1 MSAFQGFRQT
11 KYFHTYSLFKVSSHW
26 GCNEIHLLIT
36 SIQSCL
42 WHQLPR
48 VLVGSLGSSAVP
60 THHRQGS
67 WTRRDQN
74 CRVTSNKHIL
84 TSPKKHLLLPGK
96 SIFNAYCG
104 AGAAVHMYIHVHL
117 YESVRLDSTPNDAA
131 YSLRVFAASWTF
143 YCHYGL
149 PKFFAPVP
157 IRSFL
162 KSSELKELISNIE
175 KDIIF
180 QLLSN
185 FLLVSYVSVP

>member
-1 MSAFQGFRQT
+1 MKLEDIKLHRPDMKGPVMSAFQGFRRT
-11 KYFHTYSLFKVSSHW
+11 KYIHTYSLFKVSSHW

-104 AGAAVHMYIHVHL
+104 AVLQCICTSTCIFMNL
-117 YESVRLDSTPNDAA
+117 YVLTAHRMMQPTA
-131 YSLRVFAASWTF
+131 
-143 YCHYGL
+143 
-149 PKFFAPVP
+149 
-157 IRSFL
+157 
-162 KSSELKELISNIE
+162 
-175 KDIIF
+175 
-180 QLLSN
+180 
-185 FLLVSYVSVP
+185 